1 MKNLRRRE
9 SPPVGATALREL
21 RLSPPSPSQDLGDRR
36 LELVLPGLLSALLAT
51 RTFGGGSSALF
62 GGGATG

>member
-21 RLSPPSPSQDLGDRR
+21 RLSPPSPSQDLGDR

>member
-9 SPPVGATALREL
+9 SPPVGAIALRDL
-21 RLSPPSPSQDLGDRR
+21 RLSPPFPSQDLGDR
-36 LELVLPGLLSALLAT
+36 LELVMPGLLSALSAT
-51 RTFGGGSSALF
+51 RTFEGGSSASF

>member
-9 SPPVGATALREL
+9 SPPVGATALPDL
-21 RLSPPSPSQDLGDRR
+21 RLSPPSPSQDLGDR
-36 LELVLPGLLSALLAT
+36 LELVLPGLLSALLAM
-51 RTFGGGSSALF
+51 RTFGGGSSASF

>member
-9 SPPVGATALREL
+9 SPPVGATALRDL
-21 RLSPPSPSQDLGDRR
+21 RLSPPSLSQDLGDC
-36 LELVLPGLLSALLAT
+36 LELVLPGLLSALLAM
-51 RTFGGGSSALF
+51 RTFWGGSSALF